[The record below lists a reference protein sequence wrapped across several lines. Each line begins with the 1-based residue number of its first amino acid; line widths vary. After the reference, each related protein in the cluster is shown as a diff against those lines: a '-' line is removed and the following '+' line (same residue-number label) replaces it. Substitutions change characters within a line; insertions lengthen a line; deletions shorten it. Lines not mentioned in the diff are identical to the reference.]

1 MGESGDDTIIGGTG
15 YDILVGGSGADR
27 LVGGIEGDTFFGQEG
42 ADRFVIAGGVNWIMD
57 FDASEGDRIEG
68 LDWQGTSEQ
77 VGLHLRIDLADD
89 AVVWLAWT
97 LDDPVDSW
105 FG

>member
-1 MGESGDDTIIGGTG
+1 
-15 YDILVGGSGADR
+15 
-27 LVGGIEGDTFFGQEG
+27 
-42 ADRFVIAGGVNWIMD
+42 MD
-57 FDASEGDRIEG
+57 FDAAEGDRIEG

-97 LDDPVDSW
+97 IDEPNDSW
-105 FG
+105 FA